1 MKGVR
6 YGVNTPIEVY
16 NLEVDISETTDLAA
30 DYPELVIRMNK
41 IFSEERTD
49 AHHFPYGKEDT

>member
-6 YGVNTPIEVY
+6 YGVNTSTEIY
-16 NLEVDISETTDLAA
+16 NLEIDISETTDLAA
-30 DYPELVIRMNK
+30 DYPELVERVNK

-49 AHHFPYGKEDT
+49 VDYFSYGKQ